1 MGVGV
6 GVLVVSV
13 LVALSVLL
21 VVRVLR
27 RSRWSSDSVQLDDE
41 SAHGTSR
48 NRVAVVEGV
57 LVASSWEG
65 RESRR
70 YSHQY

>member
-1 MGVGV
+1 MGVGA

-21 VVRVLR
+21 VVRALR

-48 NRVAVVEGV
+48 NSSSSSRRRAGSKQLGREGV
-57 LVASSWEG
+57 SPT
-65 RESRR
+65 
-70 YSHQY
+70 